1 MSDTLTLPATGTYQ
15 VDPVHSSVNFVAR
28 HLVGSKVRGRF
39 TDFSG
44 TVVIADPIAS
54 SSVTAE
60 VALASVDT
68 GNEQRDGHLRSG
80 DFFDIEAHPTV
91 TLKSTGLEHVDGAEW
106 KLTADLTVRGVTKPV
121 VFDLEYLG
129 AGPGMAPGV
138 EVVAFSASTDID
150 RRDFGVSFSGTLDNG
165 GLIVGN
171 KVHLELEIEAN
182 RQVS

>member
-44 TVVIADPIAS
+44 TVVIADPIES

-60 VALASVDT
+60 VAVASVDT